1 MKSRETRI
9 RLKKFQV
16 DEKRRKVAQ
25 TETMMAEFDRIASE
39 LDREIKLEQDRA
51 GIHDPAHFAYPTY
64 AKAAMGRREN
74 LKRSSDD
81 LRAQLD
87 DAKAM
92 LGEAFEEL
100 KKVEMLDQ
108 RDHDREKAEE
118 NAREQTELDR
128 IAAMRFSTGTAHA

>member
-25 TETMMAEFDRIASE
+25 IETMMAEFDRIASE

-108 RDHDREKAEE
+108 FDHDREKAEE